1 MGLPSRP
8 KLGRRGQV
16 NTGRSGGA
24 GGVAG
29 TTPKVLPVCE
39 PEVVE
44 TLVGLVVPVG
54 GAAWYLLV
62 FFVFVFY
69 ERISLHE

>member
-1 MGLPSRP
+1 MGRPSRP
-8 KLGRRGQV
+8 KLGRRGHV

-29 TTPKVLPVCE
+29 TTPNVLPVCE

-54 GAAWYLLV
+54 GAV
-62 FFVFVFY
+62 FSIFLIFFTKK
-69 ERISLHE
+69 IS